1 MGERRS
7 CHGQGRDHRRRGA
20 ITTNDEAPTAPA
32 TAVERLA
39 HQISGRDPD
48 DLFSRELLD
57 WLTGLA
63 RFRAFGEANR
73 DKIRKK
79 IRGAADPDQ
88 LRDVRA
94 ELRTARLLLGDRRI
108 ELAFEA
114 YGSGKTGPD
123 FTITFRGARSFNLE
137 VTRLRRLPDATGLGA
152 SLLAKLRQLPPS
164 APNAVLF
171 ATDAERA
178 AALDVDSA
186 IHLLRS
192 RADAKD
198 ETFFKARGFEGTR
211 GFYERFL
218 RLSAVF
224 VSAEGAEG
232 DARATIWVNRSARIA
247 MPEPAAR
254 ATLRCFRADL
264 GGVPRI
270 HSGP

>member
-1 MGERRS
+1 MFQEL
-7 CHGQGRDHRRRGA
+7 
-20 ITTNDEAPTAPA
+20 
-32 TAVERLA
+32 VE
-39 HQISGRDPD
+39 
-48 DLFSRELLD
+48 
-57 WLTGLA
+57 WLVGSA
-63 RFRAFGEANR
+63 RFRAFAETNR
-73 DKIRKK
+73 DKVRKK
-79 IRGAADPDQ
+79 IRGAADPDS

-94 ELRTARLLLGDRRI
+94 ELHTARLLLADRRI

-123 FTITFRGARSFNLE
+123 FTITFRDTRSFNME

-171 ATDAERA
+171 ATDADSA
-178 AALDVDSA
+178 AALDVDA
-186 IHLLRS
+186 ATRMLRA

-198 ETFFKARGFEGTR
+198 ERFFSARGFDGAR
-211 GFYERFL
+211 GFYERYL

-224 VSAEGAEG
+224 VFAEGADG

-254 ATLRCFRADL
+254 ASLRCLRVDL
-264 GGVPRI
+264 EAAPPL
-270 HSGP
+270 HSEP

>member
-1 MGERRS
+1 MAGS
-7 CHGQGRDHRRRGA
+7 
-20 ITTNDEAPTAPA
+20 
-32 TAVERLA
+32 
-39 HQISGRDPD
+39 
-48 DLFSRELLD
+48 
-57 WLTGLA
+57 A
-63 RFRAFGEANR
+63 RFRAFAEANR

-79 IRGAADPDQ
+79 VRGAADADS

-123 FTITFRGARSFNLE
+123 FTITFRDARSFNLE
-137 VTRLRRLPDATGLGA
+137 VTRLRRQPDATGLGA

-164 APNAVLF
+164 SPNTVLF
-171 ATDAERA
+171 ATDAEG
-178 AALDVDSA
+178 AALDVDA
-186 IHLLRS
+186 ATRMLRS

-198 ETFFKARGFEGTR
+198 ERYFSSRGFDGAR

-224 VSAEGAEG
+224 VSAEGADG
-232 DARATIWVNRSARIA
+232 DTRATIWVNRSARIA

-254 ATLRCFRADL
+254 ASLRSLRADL
-264 GGVPRI
+264 QAEPHL
-270 HSGP
+270 HSEP